1 MTEGSS
7 PAKDKNYNLIRV
19 LQESLQNV
27 WVLEQYIQDADR
39 QGDEALANWF
49 REIQKNN
56 QKAGEQGK
64 RLLVERLGA
73 EDRT

>member
-1 MTEGSS
+1 M
-7 PAKDKNYNLIRV
+7 
-19 LQESLQNV
+19 